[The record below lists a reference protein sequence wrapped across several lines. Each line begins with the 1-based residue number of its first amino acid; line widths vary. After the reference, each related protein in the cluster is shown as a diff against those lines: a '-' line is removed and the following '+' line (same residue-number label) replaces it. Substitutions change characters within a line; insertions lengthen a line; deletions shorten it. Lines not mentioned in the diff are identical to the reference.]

1 MKFLFPTIIIMSIA
15 LRATAQ
21 KSGIIIDNTTG
32 IPIREVKIYTNRR
45 GVAETN
51 WKGEFHIDG
60 EYTSVTIVHP
70 NYLSRTMNL
79 YDMTDTIRLIPKY
92 HTMDEVVIYGNAP
105 KPFNPKPMLEEF
117 KNYPKPSGHDFLSIF
132 YKHRGL
138 TKKQKKKHDEIINNY

>member
-1 MKFLFPTIIIMSIA
+1 MSTGLSA
-15 LRATAQ
+15 MAQ
-21 KSGIIIDNTTG
+21 KSGIIIDNTTD
-32 IPIREVKIYTNRR
+32 IPIREVKLYTNRR
-45 GVAETN
+45 SVAETD

-60 EYTSVTIVHP
+60 EFTSVTIVHP

-117 KNYPKPSGHDFLSIF
+117 KSYPKPSGHDFLDILQASRA
-132 YKHRGL
+132 Y
-138 TKKQKKKHDEIINNY
+138 

>member
-1 MKFLFPTIIIMSIA
+1 MSTGLSA
-15 LRATAQ
+15 MAQ
-21 KSGIIIDNTTG
+21 KSGIIIDNTTD
-32 IPIREVKIYTNRR
+32 IPIREVKLYTNRR
-45 GVAETN
+45 SVAETD

-60 EYTSVTIVHP
+60 EFTSVTIVHP

-117 KNYPKPSGHDFLSIF
+117 KRYPKPSGHDFL
-132 YKHRGL
+132 
-138 TKKQKKKHDEIINNY
+138 